1 MTMAM
6 IMTIMIAM
14 TMSRTMIMMTTSMA
28 MMMSIAEA
36 RKKQL
41 LTNPSGCTTDEV
53 GSPRNIF
60 ATFSY

>member
-14 TMSRTMIMMTTSMA
+14 TMSRTMIMMTLS
-28 MMMSIAEA
+28 MSIAES